1 MDCCVAVGQS
11 KLIILSRVFSTG
23 FTKKQRLG
31 GDEGTG
37 PTETW
42 GKSMPG
48 RRRENLRPRWDT
60 CLAYD
65 RKSVEINS
73 KG

>member
-1 MDCCVAVGQS
+1 MKNIYCQILTNTKRRKAIKGVMDCCVAVGQS

-37 PTETW
+37 PTET
-42 GKSMPG
+42 
-48 RRRENLRPRWDT
+48 
-60 CLAYD
+60 
-65 RKSVEINS
+65 
-73 KG
+73 